1 MPERN
6 KKLIQRQSHGAATLT
21 VNSDCVEVILFGG
34 YDDDDSLLADTTILT
49 FGELVNVKIWQFSHG
64 C

>member
-1 MPERN
+1 MPEKD

-34 YDDDDSLLADTTILT
+34 LDKNYSPMANTTILR
-49 FGELVNVKIWQFSHG
+49 FGEFVKLK
-64 C
+64 